1 MGRFLSFSIRKY
13 TWWLLAVSLN
23 LFATTLQANEVE
35 PVPSTFVPSQDT
47 SPILIVDTQEE
58 RRFISRAEIESLPL
72 YATTLQHFKG
82 PQGSFAGVWLKD
94 LLSAQDI
101 DETATLRFI
110 AHDDYSA
117 FINSEER
124 DYLLV
129 TRLNGEPL
137 TLTDF
142 GPTMLIVPAEAEAVE
157 AGTANMTHWVWSIRD
172 IIVQ

>member
-1 MGRFLSFSIRKY
+1 MVHFLSFGLRKY
-13 TWWLLAVSLN
+13 IWWLLAVSLN
-23 LFATTLQANEVE
+23 LFATALQAAEAE
-35 PVPSTFVPSQDT
+35 PVPSTFVPSQDE
-47 SPILIVDTQEE
+47 SSILMMDTQEE
-58 RRFISRAEIESLPL
+58 RFFISRAEIESLPL

-94 LLSAQDI
+94 FLSAQDI

-117 FINSEER
+117 FINPEKR

-129 TRLNGEPL
+129 TRLDGEPL

>member
-1 MGRFLSFSIRKY
+1 MMVD
-13 TWWLLAVSLN
+13 A
-23 LFATTLQANEVE
+23 QA
-35 PVPSTFVPSQDT
+35 
-47 SPILIVDTQEE
+47 E

-72 YATTLQHFKG
+72 HATTVQHFKG

-94 LLSAQDI
+94 LLSAQDV

-117 FINSEER
+117 FINPEER

-129 TRLNGEPL
+129 TRLDGEPL

-142 GPTMLIVPAEAEAVE
+142 GPTMLIVPAEAEFVE

>member
-1 MGRFLSFSIRKY
+1 MINFLSFGLRKY
-13 TWWLLAVSLN
+13 RWWLLAVSLN
-23 LFATTLQANEVE
+23 LFATTLQATETE
-35 PVPSTFVPSQDT
+35 PVPSTFAPSHDE
-47 SPILIVDTQEE
+47 SPILTVVTQSE

-72 YATTLQHFKG
+72 HATTLQHFKG

-94 LLSAQDI
+94 LLSAQGV

-117 FINSEER
+117 FINPEER

-129 TRLNGEPL
+129 TRLDGEPL
-137 TLTDF
+137 TLADF
-142 GPTMLIVPAEAEAVE
+142 GPTMLIVPAEAEVVE